1 MYKKILVPTDGT
13 KLSISAVAEAAK
25 LARQFGSKLVL
36 FFAASHP
43 HLSPVGEGLSAPG
56 RSEERAHAVKAMQ
69 AEAET
74 ILASAATSV
83 NLEGVTV
90 ERQFTVSDR
99 PYEAIIEAAKMFQ
112 CEVIVMGSHGRSGVS
127 AVLLGNVTNKVLA
140 HSTIPVLVVK

>member
-1 MYKKILVPTDGT
+1 M
-13 KLSISAVAEAAK
+13 
-25 LARQFGSKLVL
+25 
-36 FFAASHP
+36 
-43 HLSPVGEGLSAPG
+43 
-56 RSEERAHAVKAMQ
+56 KAMK

-74 ILASAATSV
+74 ILAAAATSV

-90 ERQFTVSDR
+90 ERQFVVSDR
-99 PYEAIIEAAKMFQ
+99 PYEAIIEAAMMFQ